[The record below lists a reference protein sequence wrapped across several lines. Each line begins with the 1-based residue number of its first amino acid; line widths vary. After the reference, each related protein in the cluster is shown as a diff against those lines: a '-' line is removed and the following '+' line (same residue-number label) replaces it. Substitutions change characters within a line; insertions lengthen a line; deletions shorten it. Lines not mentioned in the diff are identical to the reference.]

1 MNLWQIKGNE
11 APATGKSDYIDCWDF
26 GRKANVVCFPRH
38 CSVCTCRELRRPASL
53 LTTHQ
58 LDPPIKLL
66 VFQFRRV
73 GLVPLLRLCLSCC
86 LRNIWVQFK
95 SSDSRLSVK
104 TKHNLLRP
112 ACHTWTV
119 NAWHCHWKPKRS
131 WKVTEGD
138 IKPWLKTRRMEA
150 GATKEKKVGGLK
162 HIAFYTCMESWAAS
176 AQLIA
181 YCILIFSHVDLPPT
195 WYFHLFLALH
205 IKHSRVES

>member
-1 MNLWQIKGNE
+1 MKKVAKVSTLKESQRCLLSPPLLCVHLQGVT
-11 APATGKSDYIDCWDF
+11 PAGIN
-26 GRKANVVCFPRH
+26 G
-38 CSVCTCRELRRPASL
+38 LLLLL
-53 LTTHQ
+53 LTTSIRQAAGSNILQPLLFQ
-58 LDPPIKLL
+58 LWRNVD
-66 VFQFRRV
+66 
-73 GLVPLLRLCLSCC
+73 LVPPLFLGLCCYP
-86 LRNIWVQFK
+86 RNIWVRFK
-95 SSDSRLSVK
+95 SSDSRLRWK

-131 WKVTEGD
+131 WKVIDGD

-181 YCILIFSHVDLPPT
+181 YCILIFSHLDLPPT
-195 WYFHLFLALH
+195 WNFHLFLALH
-205 IKHSRVES
+205 IKHSRIES